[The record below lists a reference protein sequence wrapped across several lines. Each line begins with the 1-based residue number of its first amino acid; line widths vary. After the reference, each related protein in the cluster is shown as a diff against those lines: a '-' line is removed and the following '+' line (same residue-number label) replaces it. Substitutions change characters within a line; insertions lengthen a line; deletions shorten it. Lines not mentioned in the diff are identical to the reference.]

1 MTLKSL
7 VRQNLFWRSS
17 FIGSGLLVSI
27 LLAQSLK
34 PAFTGSMYY
43 DIALLTFYIQ
53 IAGLSLES
61 GINFFA
67 ASKKADEASLG
78 MISLI
83 WTFLILII
91 AGGAYNLIGK
101 ENLGI
106 KSIGVDTK
114 MILAFIGG
122 NVLYSYFSALFFAKL
137 NFRIPNLLGTLIN
150 VLICLVALAKLNQ
163 FIVLS
168 EEDIIGMFLYSFLI
182 KGLLVAIWHYSTS
195 KSFFKFNFKI
205 LPGIF
210 KYSLFAC
217 IANLLTFLL
226 NRFDYFFVEKYCS
239 EISLGNYI
247 QVSKISQLFF
257 MVPAMM
263 SAVYFPVISGSS
275 EPFKYVS
282 QIRKSSRFSLFLA
295 IASSSLLIITGY
307 WLFPYAFGKDFN
319 DMYWPFLLMV
329 PGIIAFSSIF
339 HITAFFAARN
349 QIWVNIKGT
358 TLALIFLFTFDP
370 FVIQLFGIYGAASV
384 ISASYLV
391 YAFYIM
397 NAFRKESYRLNS
409 AANVIEK

>member
-7 VRQNLFWRSS
+7 VRQNLVWRSA

-34 PAFTGSMYY
+34 PAYTGSMYY

-61 GINFFA
+61 SINFFA
-67 ASKKADEASLG
+67 ASRKVDEASLG

-83 WTFLILII
+83 WTFLILLI
-91 AGGAYNLIGK
+91 AGCAYNFIGK
-101 ENLGI
+101 ENIGI
-106 KSIGVDTK
+106 KSIGVDIK

-122 NVLYSYFSALFFAKL
+122 NVMYSYFSALFFAKL

-150 VLICLVALAKLNQ
+150 ALICLVAFAKLYQ
-163 FIVLS
+163 FINLS
-168 EEDIIGMFLYSFLI
+168 EEDVISIFLYSFLV
-182 KGLLVAIWHYSTS
+182 KGLMVAIWHYSTS
-195 KSFFKFNFKI
+195 KIFFKYNFKV

-210 KYSLFAC
+210 KYSLIAC
-217 IANLLTFLL
+217 MANLLTFLL
-226 NRFDYFFVEKYCS
+226 NRFDYFFVEKYCD
-239 EISLGNYI
+239 EIALGNYI

-263 SAVYFPVISGSS
+263 SAIYFPVISGSS
-275 EPFKYVS
+275 EPLKYIS
-282 QIRKSSRFSLFLA
+282 QIRKSSNFSMLLA
-295 IASSSLLIITGY
+295 IASSTFLVLSGY
-307 WLFPYAFGKDFN
+307 WLFPFAFGKEFN

-329 PGIIAFSSIF
+329 PGIIGFCSIF

-349 QIWVNIKGT
+349 QIWLNIKGT
-358 TLALIFLFTFDP
+358 TLALIFLLTFDP
-370 FVIQLFGIYGAASV
+370 LVIQLFGIYGAALV

-391 YAFYIM
+391 YAFYIR
-397 NAFRKESYRLNS
+397 NAFRKEFFRLNS
-409 AANVIEK
+409 AANVFEK